1 MALPLTVQ
9 FNTHDEA
16 DTPVFE
22 QGDNWENNIVWDST
36 RTVPQANYQGQ
47 RVNFSQ
53 TLGLDQ
59 ISAIITQDI
68 IPRLNKIQIEYPQD
82 KFSASAKSDT
92 DLWNNINRYIWGKS
106 GEESSPKGDWQ
117 ANPNA
122 IFPRVQKNEA
132 NILTMGKM
140 SNDLQR
146 QLNEAKDERDSI
158 QAKLK
163 GKAMVNHTHNN
174 GGGDDCGWFGEKCNG
189 KSNGN
194 GKDCGWF
201 GEKCWDFDLGLGSSL
216 TTMAAIGVGAYL
228 LLKKK

>member
-53 TLGLDQ
+53 PTM
-59 ISAIITQDI
+59 TQY
-68 IPRLNKIQIEYPQD
+68 NTNNIERINTSLYQYPQQSA
-82 KFSASAKSDT
+82 FSSAKSDT
-92 DLWNNINRYIWGKS
+92 DIWNHINRYIWGKS
-106 GEESSPKGDWQ
+106 GEESSPKGNWQ
-117 ANPNA
+117 ANSNA
-122 IFPRVQKNEA
+122 IVPRINNLQEEINS
-132 NILTMGKM
+132 GK
-140 SNDLQR
+140 
-146 QLNEAKDERDSI
+146 KERDSI

-174 GGGDDCGWFGEKCNG
+174 GGSDDCGWFGEKCNG
-189 KSNGN
+189 NSNGN